1 MYLKMMRALCAVFA
15 ILFASF
21 LGACVTAEQKDETKW
36 EVKATTAS
44 QQKIWVTKSDGS
56 RQCAGRKG
64 ALSPAAA
71 AQQLKQAGVMVF
83 QSRAGSDGQ
92 MHAQKCGAPSGATV
106 EVEISR
112 IDLRKALGLGF
123 VSRDT
128 TAQ

>member
-1 MYLKMMRALCAVFA
+1 MSLGLMRALKTLFAVVFA
-15 ILFASF
+15 GA

-64 ALSPAAA
+64 AISPAAA

-83 QSRAGSDGQ
+83 QARAGSDGQ
-92 MHAQKCGAPSGATV
+92 MHAQKCGSPTGATV

-128 TAQ
+128 AAQ